1 MSLVGSLEALN
12 LGDILQIVSLSRKSG
27 VLSLRSQVGEG
38 RIILRDGRVCAASVK
53 GDPEDLRGLLVGGRF
68 VTDEQFDEA
77 VNLNRRTDLSLDDAL
92 YEKTALDR
100 DRIDVLRREQV
111 ERAVIQMFDWRHGE
125 FSFEVAGEIDDR
137 DSELLLANG
146 VNAEYLAMEATRL
159 ADEQDQPAKAT
170 DAQGDRAI
178 DPDDPDLM
186 FSDGENEAF
195 GDRFPGVPEASPP
208 SGDAEPTDAVVDD
221 AHESF
226 GLTVAQRFD
235 VEIEAA
241 TRPAELEPSAP
252 AETASETPAP
262 LDAQVDRDEVPTI
275 SPVDVAS
282 LVNDPPTPP
291 WSRPS
296 PLASDLAP
304 ARLIAID
311 PDLNALEWLKS
322 VLVGSFSRIHIFQ
335 RSEAGVARIQQ
346 YLGRGELPLVLVS
359 SRVGPDRV
367 GGTADVG
374 ELTERLR
381 LLAPKM
387 PILVTTEHESANTPL
402 PRAADAVVERPSS
415 RLLAESGGGSALEA
429 AGRQLRAILEPWR
442 VRSRDESAK
451 LHAPSPNLGLE
462 RLVEASARLRDPES
476 CGEVLPLVL
485 RFASDYFARVAIFT
499 VQDEVVVGLAQ
510 QGLETTGGPSDPA
523 LRELMIR
530 AVDVEWFRDAIASRR
545 ALRARPTPGSS
556 ALTDLLGRNPPS
568 EVFVA
573 PIESGGIVTAL
584 LYGDALPGSR
594 PIGDTSP
601 VEILLHQAGLA
612 LDRARLSRAIEES

>member
-1 MSLVGSLEALN
+1 M
-12 LGDILQIVSLSRKSG
+12 
-27 VLSLRSQVGEG
+27 
-38 RIILRDGRVCAASVK
+38 
-53 GDPEDLRGLLVGGRF
+53 
-68 VTDEQFDEA
+68 
-77 VNLNRRTDLSLDDAL
+77 
-92 YEKTALDR
+92 
-100 DRIDVLRREQV
+100 
-111 ERAVIQMFDWRHGE
+111 
-125 FSFEVAGEIDDR
+125 
-137 DSELLLANG
+137 
-146 VNAEYLAMEATRL
+146 
-159 ADEQDQPAKAT
+159 
-170 DAQGDRAI
+170 
-178 DPDDPDLM
+178 
-186 FSDGENEAF
+186 
-195 GDRFPGVPEASPP
+195 
-208 SGDAEPTDAVVDD
+208 
-221 AHESF
+221 
-226 GLTVAQRFD
+226 
-235 VEIEAA
+235 
-241 TRPAELEPSAP
+241 
-252 AETASETPAP
+252 
-262 LDAQVDRDEVPTI
+262 
-275 SPVDVAS
+275 
-282 LVNDPPTPP
+282 
-291 WSRPS
+291 
-296 PLASDLAP
+296 
-304 ARLIAID
+304 
-311 PDLNALEWLKS
+311 
-322 VLVGSFSRIHIFQ
+322 LVGSFSRIHIFQ

-387 PILVTTEHESANTPL
+387 PILVTTEHESASTPL

-429 AGRQLRAILEPWR
+429 AGRQMRAILEPWS

-510 QGLETTGGPSDPA
+510 QGLETTGGPSDPE

-556 ALTDLLGRNPPS
+556 ALTDLLGWNPPS